1 MKTLFE
7 VVRFTVFYHKPLHLR
22 DWPIFF
28 CTSVVSIQNI
38 CLSLFTTEY
47 IALYPYSS
55 VEPGDLT
62 FNEGEEILVTQKD
75 GEWWTGSIG
84 ERTGIF
90 PSNYVK
96 PKDQEVV
103 FFSLKQ
109 THSVV
114 TNQDSC

>member
-1 MKTLFE
+1 MKF
-7 VVRFTVFYHKPLHLR
+7 VRLKVT
-22 DWPIFF
+22 FF
-28 CTSVVSIQNI
+28 FTSVVFKSRP
-38 CLSLFTTEY
+38 LPFLVPTEY

-96 PKDQEVV
+96 PKDQEVMV
-103 FFSLKQ
+103 FVLK
-109 THSVV
+109 
-114 TNQDSC
+114 